1 MDQTGYDHRAI
12 EAGGRA
18 LWDEHDVYRYDHRAG
33 GPVFSVDT
41 PPPYVS
47 AGHLHVGHAMSYSQ
61 PDFIV
66 RYRRM
71 RGERIFYPMGFDD
84 NGLPTER
91 YVEQAYGVKATELPR
106 AEFVALC
113 LAETR
118 RVAAGYEELW
128 RRLGLSVDWSLRYST
143 IEPRCQRTAQ
153 ASFVTMYERGR
164 VTRVDDPILWCPEC
178 RTALAQADVEDLA
191 RTGTLHRIAFG
202 GPAGTDLVIATT
214 RPELLAACVAL
225 YHHPDDD
232 RYRRL
237 AGGTAQV
244 PIFGHDVPVRTDPA
258 VDPGFGTG
266 LMMVCTFGDAEDVIR
281 WRRDGLASRLVV
293 TGDGRLGEA
302 VGRFAGLPL
311 GRARNA
317 VVERLA
323 EVGAL
328 RGSGPTRQV
337 VGVHERCATP
347 VEFQVRPQWFLR
359 VRDLGDTLRQRAGE
373 LTWVPDHMRRRLLDW
388 IDGLRW
394 DWNLSRQRHYGTPFP
409 VWFCRDCDE
418 PVPAALDALPVDPL
432 VDPPPVAGCPRCGGT
447 ALDPDRDVMDTWMTS
462 SLSPQINDGW
472 AERGFHPDPALA
484 PMSLRVQSFEII
496 RTWLFYT
503 MVQSELHFGRVPWS
517 AVMISGHGLDEQ
529 GGKLSKRDLDR
540 SASPDGYRRYV
551 PDHVIDRYG
560 ADALRL
566 WATKAR
572 VGSDLRFHE
581 RDVRAGRK
589 LAVKLFNVGRFLATH
604 LGDDPADRAL
614 PVRDLSAVDRWML
627 SHLAGT
633 VDEVTT
639 HLDDFDVT
647 QAHQAAARFF
657 WSVFCDRY
665 LEMVKGRFS
674 QPEPATDL
682 DAVDTRASARTAL
695 WLSFRTILGLF
706 APFAPFVTEHL
717 YQRWYRPYERTP
729 SLHVTAWP
737 RVPEEWR
744 GDRRT
749 IDRMATVL
757 DQVRVRRSRLRLG
770 SGARVAA
777 VVLHPTTGEA
787 SFIAR
792 DIAEPL
798 RVAARAEK
806 VLYAEAAHDSGV
818 PGLAV
823 DVIP

>member
-1 MDQTGYDHRAI
+1 
-12 EAGGRA
+12 
-18 LWDEHDVYRYDHRAG
+18 
-33 GPVFSVDT
+33 
-41 PPPYVS
+41 
-47 AGHLHVGHAMSYSQ
+47 
-61 PDFIV
+61 
-66 RYRRM
+66 
-71 RGERIFYPMGFDD
+71 
-84 NGLPTER
+84 
-91 YVEQAYGVKATELPR
+91 
-106 AEFVALC
+106 
-113 LAETR
+113 
-118 RVAAGYEELW
+118 
-128 RRLGLSVDWSLRYST
+128 
-143 IEPRCQRTAQ
+143 
-153 ASFVTMYERGR
+153 
-164 VTRVDDPILWCPEC
+164 
-178 RTALAQADVEDLA
+178 
-191 RTGTLHRIAFG
+191 
-202 GPAGTDLVIATT
+202 
-214 RPELLAACVAL
+214 
-225 YHHPDDD
+225 
-232 RYRRL
+232 
-237 AGGTAQV
+237 
-244 PIFGHDVPVRTDPA
+244 
-258 VDPGFGTG
+258 
-266 LMMVCTFGDAEDVIR
+266 
-281 WRRDGLASRLVV
+281 
-293 TGDGRLGEA
+293 
-302 VGRFAGLPL
+302 
-311 GRARNA
+311 
-317 VVERLA
+317 
-323 EVGAL
+323 
-328 RGSGPTRQV
+328 
-337 VGVHERCATP
+337 
-347 VEFQVRPQWFLR
+347 VRPQWFLR
-359 VRDLGDTLRQRAGE
+359 VRDLNDTLRQRAGE

-418 PVPAALDALPVDPL
+418 PVLAALAALPVDPL
-432 VDPPPVAGCPRCGGT
+432 VDPPPVANCPRCGGT
-447 ALDPDRDVMDTWMTS
+447 ALEPDRDVMDTWMTS

-503 MVQSELHFGRVPWS
+503 LVQSELHFGRVPWS
-517 AVMISGHGLDEQ
+517 AVMISGHGLNEQ

-540 SASPDGYRRYV
+540 SANPDGYRRYV

-604 LGDDPADRAL
+604 LGDDPADRTL

-627 SHLAGT
+627 SHLAGA
-633 VDEVTT
+633 VDEATT

-647 QAHQAAARFF
+647 QAHQAAARLF

-674 QPEPATDL
+674 QPGPATDL
-682 DAVDTRASARTAL
+682 DAVDARASARTAL

-717 YQRWYRPYERTP
+717 YQRWYRPYEGTP
-729 SLHVTAWP
+729 SLHVTTWP

-757 DQVRVRRSRLRLG
+757 DQVRARRSRLRLG
-770 SGARVAA
+770 SGARVTA

-806 VLYAEAAHDSGV
+806 VLYAETAHDSGV